1 MDRARRTLADPGQR
15 HAAHRSRLPA
25 HHRAQLRDR
34 SQRHPARLHGGRQ
47 FADRHGRDH
56 AQRRPQRRQLSGRRR
71 HAGHR
76 GQDVS
81 GQFADRRLAGAR
93 HPHPRRGRDQ
103 VDRRRRRHL
112 RAALQAIREGAEGDL
127 MTVIATETAEGLI
140 RWRYLPWAL
149 AAIAAMI
156 AVIVAGNIWLL
167 DFVHVFSSLLWTGVD
182 LFMGFVLG
190 PILRRVDLSVRR
202 EIVRRL
208 TPRTLFLMPTVSI
221 ISGTTGWFLAVQ
233 LGYTALDW
241 PAYWWVAAALI
252 LVTLMTIQGLGFLTP
267 VTVDVGLQLQDRD
280 PDMRKISSWMRWFF
294 YAVALQG
301 LIQVAII
308 VVMTRFRAGI

>member
-1 MDRARRTLADPGQR
+1 MT
-15 HAAHRSRLPA
+15 
-25 HHRAQLRDR
+25 
-34 SQRHPARLHGGRQ
+34 
-47 FADRHGRDH
+47 
-56 AQRRPQRRQLSGRRR
+56 
-71 HAGHR
+71 
-76 GQDVS
+76 V
-81 GQFADRRLAGAR
+81 
-93 HPHPRRGRDQ
+93 
-103 VDRRRRRHL
+103 
-112 RAALQAIREGAEGDL
+112 AALAMPES
-127 MTVIATETAEGLI
+127 LI

-149 AAIAAMI
+149 AALAAMTAAI
-156 AVIVAGNIWLL
+156 ALGNLWLL

-221 ISGTTGWFLAVQ
+221 ISGTTGWFLAVK

-241 PAYWWVAAALI
+241 PAYGWVAAALT

-267 VTVDVGLQLQDRD
+267 VNVYVCFELQKPD
-280 PDMRKISSWMRWFF
+280 PDMTKIGFWMRRYF

-301 LIQVAII
+301 LMQVAII
-308 VVMTRFRAGI
+308 VVMTRFRTGI

>member
-1 MDRARRTLADPGQR
+1 
-15 HAAHRSRLPA
+15 
-25 HHRAQLRDR
+25 
-34 SQRHPARLHGGRQ
+34 
-47 FADRHGRDH
+47 
-56 AQRRPQRRQLSGRRR
+56 
-71 HAGHR
+71 
-76 GQDVS
+76 
-81 GQFADRRLAGAR
+81 
-93 HPHPRRGRDQ
+93 
-103 VDRRRRRHL
+103 
-112 RAALQAIREGAEGDL
+112 
-127 MTVIATETAEGLI
+127 MTVVATETPTGLI

-202 EIVRRL
+202 EIVGRL

-221 ISGTTGWFLAVQ
+221 ISGTTGWFLAVA

-241 PAYWWVAAALI
+241 PAYGWVAAALI

-267 VTVDVGLQLQDRD
+267 VNVYVCLELQKRE
-280 PDMRKISSWMRWFF
+280 PDMNKISFWMRWYF

-301 LIQVAII
+301 LMQVAII

>member
-1 MDRARRTLADPGQR
+1 
-15 HAAHRSRLPA
+15 
-25 HHRAQLRDR
+25 
-34 SQRHPARLHGGRQ
+34 
-47 FADRHGRDH
+47 
-56 AQRRPQRRQLSGRRR
+56 
-71 HAGHR
+71 
-76 GQDVS
+76 
-81 GQFADRRLAGAR
+81 
-93 HPHPRRGRDQ
+93 
-103 VDRRRRRHL
+103 
-112 RAALQAIREGAEGDL
+112 
-127 MTVIATETAEGLI
+127 MTVVAAETSEGLI

-221 ISGTTGWFLAVQ
+221 ISGTTGWFLAVA

-241 PAYWWVAAALI
+241 PAFWWVTAALI

-267 VTVDVGLQLQDRD
+267 VNVYVCLQLQKPK
-280 PDMRKISSWMRWFF
+280 PDMTKISFWMRWYF

-301 LIQVAII
+301 LMQVAII

>member
-1 MDRARRTLADPGQR
+1 MAVVAAETL
-15 HAAHRSRLPA
+15 
-25 HHRAQLRDR
+25 
-34 SQRHPARLHGGRQ
+34 
-47 FADRHGRDH
+47 
-56 AQRRPQRRQLSGRRR
+56 
-71 HAGHR
+71 
-76 GQDVS
+76 
-81 GQFADRRLAGAR
+81 
-93 HPHPRRGRDQ
+93 
-103 VDRRRRRHL
+103 
-112 RAALQAIREGAEGDL
+112 
-127 MTVIATETAEGLI
+127 EGLT

-241 PAYWWVAAALI
+241 PAYGWGAPALS
-252 LVTLMTIQGLGFLTP
+252 LVGLMTIQGLGFLTP
-267 VTVDVGLQLQDRD
+267 VNVYVCLELQKRE
-280 PDMRKISSWMRWFF
+280 PDMNKIGFWMRRYF

-301 LIQVAII
+301 LMQVAII
-308 VVMTRFRAGI
+308 VVMTRFRAGIWAPVSPAAGDLNLRIVFPIPFGRPL

>member
-1 MDRARRTLADPGQR
+1 MAVV
-15 HAAHRSRLPA
+15 AA
-25 HHRAQLRDR
+25 
-34 SQRHPARLHGGRQ
+34 
-47 FADRHGRDH
+47 
-56 AQRRPQRRQLSGRRR
+56 
-71 HAGHR
+71 
-76 GQDVS
+76 
-81 GQFADRRLAGAR
+81 
-93 HPHPRRGRDQ
+93 
-103 VDRRRRRHL
+103 
-112 RAALQAIREGAEGDL
+112 
-127 MTVIATETAEGLI
+127 ETSEGLI

-149 AAIAAMI
+149 AALAAMI

-221 ISGTTGWFLAVQ
+221 VSGTTGWFLAVA

-241 PAYWWVAAALI
+241 PAYGWVAAALI

-267 VTVDVGLQLQDRD
+267 VNVYVCLQLQKPE
-280 PDMRKISSWMRWFF
+280 PDMNKISYWMRWYF

-301 LIQVAII
+301 LMQVAII
-308 VVMTRFRAGI
+308 IVMTRFRAGI

>member
-1 MDRARRTLADPGQR
+1 
-15 HAAHRSRLPA
+15 
-25 HHRAQLRDR
+25 
-34 SQRHPARLHGGRQ
+34 
-47 FADRHGRDH
+47 
-56 AQRRPQRRQLSGRRR
+56 
-71 HAGHR
+71 
-76 GQDVS
+76 
-81 GQFADRRLAGAR
+81 
-93 HPHPRRGRDQ
+93 
-103 VDRRRRRHL
+103 
-112 RAALQAIREGAEGDL
+112 
-127 MTVIATETAEGLI
+127 MTVVAAETPEGLI

-149 AAIAAMI
+149 SALVAMI

-221 ISGTTGWFLAVQ
+221 ISGTTGWFLAVA

-267 VTVDVGLQLQDRD
+267 VNVYVCLQLQKPK
-280 PDMRKISSWMRWFF
+280 PDMNKISFWMRWYF

-301 LIQVAII
+301 LMQVAII

>member
-1 MDRARRTLADPGQR
+1 
-15 HAAHRSRLPA
+15 
-25 HHRAQLRDR
+25 
-34 SQRHPARLHGGRQ
+34 
-47 FADRHGRDH
+47 
-56 AQRRPQRRQLSGRRR
+56 
-71 HAGHR
+71 
-76 GQDVS
+76 
-81 GQFADRRLAGAR
+81 
-93 HPHPRRGRDQ
+93 
-103 VDRRRRRHL
+103 
-112 RAALQAIREGAEGDL
+112 
-127 MTVIATETAEGLI
+127 MTVVAAETSEGLI

-149 AAIAAMI
+149 AALAAMI

-221 ISGTTGWFLAVQ
+221 ISGTTGWFLAVT

-241 PAYWWVAAALI
+241 PAYWWVATALI

-267 VTVDVGLQLQDRD
+267 VNVYVCLELQKPE
-280 PDMRKISSWMRWFF
+280 PDMNKISFWMRWYF

-301 LIQVAII
+301 LMQVAII